1 LEAIRK
7 KKIDYHSGDISDMEE
22 PQETFSD
29 VFDKIAVKDLLKII
43 QELPIGFKTV
53 FNLYAIEGYQHKE
66 IGEMLGIT
74 ESTSRSQLTRARQML
89 QHKIKG
95 YSGDN
100 TLLKP
105 NIIESGK

>member
-1 LEAIRK
+1 
-7 KKIDYHSGDISDMEE
+7 MEE

-66 IGEMLGIT
+66 IGEMLSIT
-74 ESTSRSQLTRARQML
+74 ESTSRSQLTRARQIL
-89 QHKIKG
+89 QQKIKG
-95 YSGDN
+95 YSDDN